1 MRGLDTNLLV
11 RYVTDDD
18 PAQATMVRAL
28 FRNMEA
34 EGERLHVSCIVLCEL
49 CWTLRGYDC
58 SRDDISSV
66 LARILATGIF
76 DVQDSDLVRYALEEY
91 RQGRG
96 DFADY
101 LIGWQNRRAGCTDT
115 ITFDRKLKKASGF
128 SFLSSSSST

>member
-1 MRGLDTNLLV
+1 VRGLDTNLLV

-18 PAQATMVRAL
+18 PAQAAVVREL
-28 FRNMEA
+28 FRDMEA
-34 EGERLHVSCIVLCEL
+34 AGERLHVSCIVLCEL

-58 SRDDISSV
+58 SREDISAV
-66 LARILATGIF
+66 LAKILATGLF
-76 DVQDSDLVRYALEEY
+76 EVQDSDLVRYALEEY

-115 ITFDRKLKKASGF
+115 VTFDRKLKKASGF
-128 SFLSSSSST
+128 AFLG

>member
-18 PAQATMVRAL
+18 AAQAAVVRAL
-28 FRNMEA
+28 FRDMET
-34 EGERLHVSCIVLCEL
+34 GVERLHVSCIVLCEL
-49 CWTLRGYDC
+49 CWTLRGYGYV
-58 SRDDISSV
+58 RKDIAAV
-66 LARILATGIF
+66 LARILAIRLF

-115 ITFDRKLKKASGF
+115 VTFDSKLKKASGF
-128 SFLSSSSST
+128 TFLG

>member
-18 PAQATMVRAL
+18 VAQAAVVRAF
-28 FRNMEA
+28 FRDVEA
-34 EGERLHVSCIVLCEL
+34 RVERLHVSCIVLCEL
-49 CWTLRGYDC
+49 CWTLRGYGYV
-58 SRDDISSV
+58 RKDIAAV
-66 LARILATGIF
+66 LARILATRLF

-115 ITFDRKLKKASGF
+115 VTFDGKLKKASGF
-128 SFLSSSSST
+128 TFLG

>member
-1 MRGLDTNLLV
+1 VRGLDTNLLV

-18 PAQATMVRAL
+18 PAQAAVVRAL
-28 FRNMEA
+28 FRDMEA
-34 EGERLHVSCIVLCEL
+34 AGERLHVSCIVLCEL

-58 SRDDISSV
+58 SRDEIAAV
-66 LARILATGIF
+66 LVKILATGLFEI
-76 DVQDSDLVRYALEEY
+76 QDSDLVRYALEEY

-115 ITFDRKLKKASGF
+115 FTFDGKLKKAAGF
-128 SFLSSSSST
+128 AFLG

>member
-1 MRGLDTNLLV
+1 VRGLDTNLLV

-18 PAQATMVRAL
+18 PTQAAMVQAL
-28 FRNMEA
+28 FRDMEA

-58 SRDDISSV
+58 SREDISAV
-66 LARILATGIF
+66 LARLLATGLF
-76 DVQDSDLVRYALEEY
+76 DIQDSDLVRYALEEY

-101 LIGWQNRRAGCTDT
+101 LIGWQNRRAGCIDT
-115 ITFDRKLKKASGF
+115 VTFDRKLKKASGF
-128 SFLSSSSST
+128 AFLG